1 MWITPPIKRKG
12 KTMLKALSAF
22 IVDGNVKI
30 HASTCSHVVRDWRS
44 LGTPLVK
51 NAESQQGLIRQLKA
65 HGVRIDSVR
74 VMPCA
79 GIPEGF
85 WSRTPSGAPLRL
97 LDTEAG
103 AKRATRRIERLV
115 AAELKTA
122 VDNMSPYLREALGL
136 TREQ

>member
-1 MWITPPIKRKG
+1 MPV
-12 KTMLKALSAF
+12 KALSAF
-22 IVDGNVKI
+22 IVDGNVRV
-30 HASTCSHVVRDWRS
+30 HAASCSHVVRDWRA

-51 NAESQQGLIRQLKA
+51 NAESELGLMRQLKS

-85 WSRTPSGAPLRL
+85 WSRTPSGEPLRL
-97 LDTEAG
+97 LDTQKG
-103 AKRATRRIERLV
+103 AQRATRRIQRLV

-136 TREQ
+136 TREN

>member
-1 MWITPPIKRKG
+1 MPV
-12 KTMLKALSAF
+12 KALSAF
-22 IVDGNVKI
+22 IVDGNVRV
-30 HASTCSHVVRDWRS
+30 HAASCSHVVRDWRT

-51 NAESQQGLIRQLKA
+51 NAESELGLMRQLKA

-74 VMPCA
+74 VMPCT

-85 WSRTPSGAPLRL
+85 WSRTPSGEPLRL
-97 LDTEAG
+97 LDTQKG
-103 AKRATRRIERLV
+103 AQRATRRIERLV

-136 TREQ
+136 TREN

>member
-1 MWITPPIKRKG
+1 MAG
-12 KTMLKALSAF
+12 KALSAF
-22 IVDGNVKI
+22 IVDGHVRV
-30 HASTCSHVVRDWRS
+30 HAASCSHVVRDWRA

-51 NAESQQGLIRQLKA
+51 NAESELGLMRQLKA

-97 LDTEAG
+97 LDTQAG
-103 AKRATRRIERLV
+103 AQRATKRIERLV

-136 TREQ
+136 TRES